1 MTSDKSDDP
10 DQLVRILMLN
20 TGPSFDPDRL
30 PGDGVQ
36 ASLSPGGSM
45 PTREPLSV
53 PEIVASAAL
62 IGIVRPPRR
71 PFALDLF
78 AGCGGASLG
87 LLAAGYAVHGV
98 ELDPDAAGWHANNVG
113 PCYRADVADIGRQ
126 IGGIRVDLLWASP
139 PCQPYS
145 RAGKRQGAADARDGF
160 PITLHAI
167 HTFKPAHVIVE
178 NVRGSE
184 AQMEN
189 LAAWMRSRGWPTAQV
204 VTVDAADF
212 GVPQHRRR
220 VILTTGPVPHAT
232 HTSPKALGLVPRA
245 PRAGEG
251 LRTMYDAVA
260 LPPMVTNYDAM
271 PRLPWETV
279 RNALPA
285 LAAEARITMI
295 ETGQTTERADGRHP
309 HQTGVDDPAPTLRAR
324 NRGAP
329 LSEVARTASSEPWRI
344 DQPSCAVMTTE
355 VKGTR
360 AHGPHMALKNG
371 PDRAADVAYLAVG
384 RRRLTIE
391 ECAALQGF
399 PAGLP
404 WGDFRTKTLAYRGV
418 GNAVPPKLAEVF
430 ARAIVR

>member
-1 MTSDKSDDP
+1 MT
-10 DQLVRILMLN
+10 
-20 TGPSFDPDRL
+20 
-30 PGDGVQ
+30 
-36 ASLSPGGSM
+36 
-45 PTREPLSV
+45 
-53 PEIVASAAL
+53 
-62 IGIVRPPRR
+62 RR

-160 PITLHAI
+160 PITRDAI
-167 HTFKPAHVIVE
+167 QTFFPNHVIVE

-184 AQMEN
+184 AQMDD

-220 VILTTGPVPHAT
+220 VILTTGPVPNAT

-260 LPPMVTNYDAM
+260 LPAMVTQYDAM

-285 LAAEARITMI
+285 LAAEARTRPPMVG
-295 ETGQTTERADGRHP
+295 TGQNTHLRGARVP
-309 HQTGVDDPAPTLRAR
+309 HLTPIDEPAPTLRAR
-324 NRGAP
+324 GDRGGSPMTVEPRPEWWHRGIDDTDAP
-329 LSEVARTASSEPWRI
+329 SRTIGSKGNTTIALSTAGSEPDRL
-344 DQPSCAVMTTE
+344 DAPSCAVTTTE
-355 VKGTR
+355 EKGTR
-360 AHGPHMALKNG
+360 ASPSSGGRFNGG

-384 RRRLTIE
+384 RRRLTVE

-418 GNAVPPKLAEVF
+418 GNAVPPKLASVF
-430 ARAIVR
+430 ARAIDR

>member
-1 MTSDKSDDP
+1 VT
-10 DQLVRILMLN
+10 
-20 TGPSFDPDRL
+20 
-30 PGDGVQ
+30 
-36 ASLSPGGSM
+36 
-45 PTREPLSV
+45 
-53 PEIVASAAL
+53 
-62 IGIVRPPRR
+62 RR

-87 LLAAGYAVHGV
+87 LLAAGFDVVGV
-98 ELDPDAAGWHANNVG
+98 ELDPDAAHWHRDNVG
-113 PCYRADVADIGRQ
+113 PCVNADVAVAGLHL
-126 IGGIRVDLLWASP
+126 GGPVDLLWASP

-160 PITLHAI
+160 PITRDAI
-167 HTFKPAHVIVE
+167 QSFNPEHVIVE

-184 AQMEN
+184 AQIED

-220 VILTTGPVPHAT
+220 VILTTGPVPNAT

-245 PRAGEG
+245 PRAGVG

-309 HQTGVDDPAPTLRAR
+309 HQTGVDVPAPTLRAR

-329 LSEVARTASSEPWRI
+329 LSRTIALSTAGSEPDRL
-344 DQPSCAVMTTE
+344 DAPSCAVTTTE
-355 VKGTR
+355 EKGTR
-360 AHGPHMALKNG
+360 ASPSSGGRFNGG

-384 RRRLTIE
+384 RRRLTVE

-418 GNAVPPKLAEVF
+418 GNAVPPKLASVF
-430 ARAIVR
+430 ARAIDR